1 MEVIPIDG
9 QPAIILK
16 DLTGREY
23 PAIADINE
31 GYFLKTRSQNEQKI
45 LVWLDKI
52 KV

>member
-1 MEVIPIDG
+1 MDG

-16 DLTGREY
+16 DLAGREY
-23 PAIADINE
+23 PAKADINE

-45 LVWLDKI
+45 PVWIDKI